1 MSDVKFA
8 EVWGWVQLT
17 AEEAVKLQMDALAC
31 NNEPRPDHGLE
42 VHLNLCSHM
51 SSGLRFIFIKQFTIL
66 EAWCIVIFKHRC
78 VCIYICLRLW
88 WWFPW
93 HSWWQNTEPWTT
105 AMIILL
111 QVMYHFANAEG
122 TLNGGSLSCYFGFA
136 SDLYHFGHFALKFKT
151 RWVVFF
157 FYLNI
162 MVGRAHCR
170 IMHCRLP
177 IDNLQDGICE
187 FQVPTSHWPSR
198 LQDCEQEGECSRQR
212 RLQST
217 CFCFWDQVGSERKR

>member
-88 WWFPW
+88 CDFLDIHDGKIQNPEPLPW
-93 HSWWQNTEPWTT
+93 SYYCRLCTILQMQREHWMEALSLVILDLHLIC
-105 AMIILL
+105 IIL
-111 QVMYHFANAEG
+111 A
-122 TLNGGSLSCYFGFA
+122 
-136 SDLYHFGHFALKFKT
+136 
-151 RWVVFF
+151 
-157 FYLNI
+157 I
-162 MVGRAHCR
+162 
-170 IMHCRLP
+170 LP
-177 IDNLQDGICE
+177 
-187 FQVPTSHWPSR
+187 SSSR
-198 LQDCEQEGECSRQR
+198 LGELSSS
-212 RLQST
+212 ST
-217 CFCFWDQVGSERKR
+217 